1 MFSITYVQTHS
12 SFPLSLVWA
21 DDCATVTARRYNLA
35 NFGRRSGANS
45 LLQRNHFHDSC
56 GSGGRVILKA
66 LNASFIGNTVER
78 SGGVHVY
85 SEQEWLEGDLGIR
98 NMCAFRALLLRTTRT
113 SRFPVE
119 IKT

>member
-1 MFSITYVQTHS
+1 MSKRIVV
-12 SFPLSLVWA
+12 FPLSLVWA

-35 NFGRRSGANS
+35 NFDRRSGANS

-98 NMCAFRALLLRTTRT
+98 NMCVHSEPWYLELLVRVAFL
-113 SRFPVE
+113 SKSKPDP
-119 IKT
+119 I